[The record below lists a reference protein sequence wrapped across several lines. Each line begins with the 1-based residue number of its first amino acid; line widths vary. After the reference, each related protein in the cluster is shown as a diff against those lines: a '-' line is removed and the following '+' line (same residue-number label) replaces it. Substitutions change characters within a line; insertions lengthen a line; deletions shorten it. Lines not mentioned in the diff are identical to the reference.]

1 MVIFV
6 FWGSAPRILTI
17 DWECHSRREV
27 AGGRRLVTGGRRLVA
42 GGRRL
47 VSRSAQEKTPF
58 SAWNRLGA
66 PSEQNLGQFSAQS
79 ASGAPSEQRK
89 FDNEKQKYMKKKVII
104 FSAPSG
110 AGKSTIV
117 RHLLTRF
124 NCLEFSV
131 SATSRAPRG
140 QEQHGK
146 DYYFFSTEE
155 FETKISN
162 GEFVEYEEVYKGSY
176 YGTLKSEV
184 ERIWAK
190 GNIIIFDIDVKGGV
204 NLKKLYGENAL
215 AVFIQPPSVEELR
228 NRLVGRGTDSPEAI
242 ERRVAKAE
250 EELTYADK
258 FDVVLVN
265 DNLEE
270 ALGRAEKMVADFQAK

>member
-1 MVIFV
+1 MPF
-6 FWGSAPRILTI
+6 SARN
-17 DWECHSRREV
+17 
-27 AGGRRLVTGGRRLVA
+27 RLGA
-42 GGRRL
+42 P
-47 VSRSAQEKTPF
+47 SAQDLGHF

-66 PSEQNLGQFSAQS
+66 PFA
-79 ASGAPSEQRK
+79 QRK

>member
-1 MVIFV
+1 M
-6 FWGSAPRILTI
+6 
-17 DWECHSRREV
+17 
-27 AGGRRLVTGGRRLVA
+27 
-42 GGRRL
+42 
-47 VSRSAQEKTPF
+47 
-58 SAWNRLGA
+58 N
-66 PSEQNLGQFSAQS
+66 
-79 ASGAPSEQRK
+79 
-89 FDNEKQKYMKKKVII
+89 KKVII

-117 RHLLTRF
+117 RHLLAKYPF
-124 NCLEFSV
+124 LEFSV
-131 SATSRAPRG
+131 SATSRKPRG
-140 QEQHGK
+140 EEVNGK
-146 DYYFFSTEE
+146 DYYFFSTDQ
-155 FETKISN
+155 FESKIAN
-162 GEFVEYEEVYKGSY
+162 GEFVEYEEVYAGSY
-176 YGTLKSEV
+176 YGTLRSEV
-184 ERIWAK
+184 QRIWDK

-204 NLKKLYGENAL
+204 NLKKLYSSNAM

-270 ALGRAEKMVADFQAK
+270 ALARAESIVEEFYNY

>member
-1 MVIFV
+1 M
-6 FWGSAPRILTI
+6 
-17 DWECHSRREV
+17 D
-27 AGGRRLVTGGRRLVA
+27 
-42 GGRRL
+42 
-47 VSRSAQEKTPF
+47 
-58 SAWNRLGA
+58 
-66 PSEQNLGQFSAQS
+66 
-79 ASGAPSEQRK
+79 
-89 FDNEKQKYMKKKVII
+89 KKVII

-117 RHLLTRF
+117 RHLLSKF
-124 NCLEFSV
+124 NFLEFSV

-140 QEQHGK
+140 EEVDGK

-155 FETKISN
+155 FENKIRK
-162 GEFVEYEEVYKGSY
+162 GDFVEYEEVYAGSY
-176 YGTLKSEV
+176 YGTLVSEV
-184 ERIWAK
+184 QRIWEK

-204 NLKKLYGENAL
+204 NLKRLYGGNAL

-228 NRLVGRGTDSPEAI
+228 KRLVGRGTDSPEAI

-250 EELTYADK
+250 EELAYAGK

-270 ALGRAEKMVADFQAK
+270 ALARAEKVVEEFAAR